1 MNTIIFMLSCL
12 LVLMIFIGLPIVAI
26 ALLIISYVDNK
37 RNKRYLEWIEHLD
50 KINDEHIHYTC

>member
-26 ALLIISYVDNK
+26 AWLIISYVDNK

-50 KINDEHIHYTC
+50 KINDEHIHYTR

>member
-12 LVLMIFIGLPIVAI
+12 LVLMIFIGLPIVSI

-37 RNKRYLEWIEHLD
+37 RNRRYLEWIEHLN
-50 KINDEHIHYTC
+50 KINDEHIHYTR

>member
-26 ALLIISYVDNK
+26 ALLTISYVDNK
-37 RNKRYLEWIEHLD
+37 RNRRYLEWIEHLD
-50 KINDEHIHYTC
+50 KINDEHIHYTR

>member
-12 LVLMIFIGLPIVAI
+12 LVLMIFIGLPIVSI
-26 ALLIISYVDNK
+26 VWLIISYVDNK

-50 KINDEHIHYTC
+50 KINDEHIHYTR

>member
-26 ALLIISYVDNK
+26 ALLTISYVDNK